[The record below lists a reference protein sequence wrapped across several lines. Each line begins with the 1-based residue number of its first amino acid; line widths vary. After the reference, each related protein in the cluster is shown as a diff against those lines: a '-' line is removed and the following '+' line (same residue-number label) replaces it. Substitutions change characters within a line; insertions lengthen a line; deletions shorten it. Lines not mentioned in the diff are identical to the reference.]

1 MFALPSEGSNPFC
14 WGVLGELEGT
24 FSKVPSNKPRPHK
37 NRAPKTAHYLDD
49 LRKKSAF
56 LAKFDPFP

>member
-1 MFALPSEGSNPFC
+1 MFALPSEGSNPIFGEFLG
-14 WGVLGELEGT
+14 GVGD
-24 FSKVPSNKPRPHK
+24 FFQKVPHK
-37 NRAPKTAHYLDD
+37 NRAPKIASCLDD